1 MIAALAGF
9 FFLLENNYGRGNGYE
24 VIGIKL
30 VFIGSGLWAFAGPF
44 DYWWHQTLSQESLL
58 ILPFLT
64 PSHMVFKIG
73 IMFLWRLCFGDFAA

>member
-9 FFLLENNYGRGNGYE
+9 FFLLEKTTIEGENGYE

-44 DYWWHQTLSQESLL
+44 DYWGTR
-58 ILPFLT
+58 
-64 PSHMVFKIG
+64 PSRRNHS
-73 IMFLWRLCFGDFAA
+73 

>member
-9 FFLLENNYGRGNGYE
+9 FFLLENNYGRRNGYE

-44 DYWWHQTLSQESLL
+44 DYWWHR
-58 ILPFLT
+58 
-64 PSHMVFKIG
+64 PSRRNHS
-73 IMFLWRLCFGDFAA
+73 